1 MDEVKIVVALKG
13 QTALVGLQK
22 PDCDPVFSHVDGDL
36 TAVLTSIPNLV
47 EQARSQ
53 WESSPQY
60 PKLTT
65 PLTPPPAPP
74 RPVSQPPP
82 KPKAQPSFF

>member
-13 QTALVGLQK
+13 KTALVGLQK
-22 PDCDPVFSHVDGDL
+22 PDCDPVFSRVEGDL
-36 TAVLTSIPNLV
+36 AAVLASIPNLV

-60 PKLTT
+60 PKLAT
-65 PLTPPPAPP
+65 PLVPPPAPV
-74 RPVSQPPP
+74 RPVSTPPP
-82 KPKAQPSFF
+82 KPKAQPAFF